1 MVIGTLLVFVPIA
14 MLAAAA
20 SVGQASQFDAQVIL
34 GFVVPKVIQWIK
46 ESQWLP
52 FRWVA
57 TPTTAKFVSGLVA
70 GLLALG
76 IIVSFEGDI
85 WSSAGATVI
94 ISNVSLPTVVNAA
107 AAFLFQWIL
116 QHTSYAMFWKKQP
129 A

>member
-1 MVIGTLLVFVPIA
+1 MVIGTILVFVP
-14 MLAAAA
+14 LALLATAA
-20 SVGQASQFDAQVIL
+20 SAGQASQFDAQVIL

-57 TPTTAKFVSGLVA
+57 TPATAKFVSGLVA

-85 WSSAGATVI
+85 WASAGATVI
-94 ISNVSLPTVVNAA
+94 ISNVSLPTIINAA

-116 QHTSYAMFWKKQP
+116 QHASYQMFWRKQ
-129 A
+129 

>member
-57 TPTTAKFVSGLVA
+57 TPATAKFVSGLVA

-76 IIVSFEGDI
+76 IIVSFEGDV
-85 WSSAGATVI
+85 WAASGATVTI
-94 ISNVSLPTVVNAA
+94 ANVSLPTIINAV
-107 AAFLFQWIL
+107 AAFIFQWIL
-116 QHTSYAMFWKKQP
+116 QHASYSMLWKKQP

>member
-76 IIVSFEGDI
+76 IVVSFEGDI
-85 WSSAGATVI
+85 WAATGATVTI
-94 ISNVSLPTVVNAA
+94 ANVSLPVIVNAA
-107 AAFLFQWIL
+107 AAFLFQWIV
-116 QHTSYAMFWKKQP
+116 QHAAYGAFWKKQP